1 METRIEI
8 RDTRNGEWF
17 WVNKT
22 VWKDRKLNASDKVLY
37 GTLAFF
43 ANNKT
48 QECFPSFTKLGE
60 FSDLSKST
68 IARSLQKLVKLHYL
82 KVEKTSGKVNTYL
95 LVKIFNQSKTTSVKK
110 TLVKLTSV
118 KEILHQSKSDTSPT
132 PRLVSKKDTNK
143 KDLYNNNGI
152 LLLKKRMQDLKL
164 RKK

>member
-60 FSDLSKST
+60 FSDLSRPT
-68 IARSLQKLVKLHYL
+68 IAQSLQKLVKLHYL
-82 KVEKTSGKVNTYL
+82 KVEKTRGKVNTYL
-95 LVKIFNQSKTTSVKK
+95 LVKIFNQSV
-110 TLVKLTSV
+110 LTSK
-118 KEILHQSKSDTSPT
+118 KETIHQSNGLTSPT
-132 PRLVSKKDTNK
+132 PRLVKKTTTNK
-143 KDLYNNNGI
+143 KDLYNNKGI
-152 LLLKKRMQDLKL
+152 LLLKSKMKNLGL
-164 RKK
+164 RKT